1 MPLLRGNLHAH
12 TTFSD
17 GVRSPQALVDEYESR
32 GYDFLAITDHE
43 DHYNWVEPGYQL
55 ALDRLRPNLVLF
67 RGIEVNFDPIAQH
80 VGKVIGDTETL
91 WVLNHPARYK
101 LSVAE
106 TVERV
111 AMIQAAG
118 WPLAAIEVTDT
129 GHVPSDLRHRRDPA
143 GEDRHRRRASPAA
156 LRPGLDRGGGGARP
170 RRHHPRHPGRRP
182 PHPLQRRLTT
192 GPGPWAATPVL
203 ASRRLW

>member
-17 GVRSPQALVDEYESR
+17 GVRSPAALVAEYESR

-43 DHYNWVEPGYQL
+43 DHANWVEPGYQQ
-55 ALDRLRPNLVLF
+55 ALDRLRPGLLLF

-91 WVLNHPARYK
+91 WILNHPARYR
-101 LSVAE
+101 LSVDE
-106 TVERV
+106 TRERII
-111 AMIQAAG
+111 MIQAAG

-129 GHVPSDLRHRRDPA
+129 GHY
-143 GEDRHRRRASPAA
+143 
-156 LRPGLDRGGGGARP
+156 RPEYDTEAIPLVKIATDDA
-170 RRHHPRHPGRRP
+170 HRP
-182 PHPLQRRLTT
+182 PHFGRAWIEVDAPRDRDAIIRAIRAGEVQIRFSDR
-192 GPGPWAATPVL
+192 
-203 ASRRLW
+203 

>member
-17 GVRSPQALVDEYESR
+17 GVRSPAALVAEYESR

-43 DHYNWVEPGYQL
+43 DHYNWVEPGYRD
-55 ALDRLRPNLVLF
+55 ALDRLRPALLLF

-80 VGKVIGDTETL
+80 VGKVAGDTETL
-91 WVLNHPARYK
+91 WILNHPARYK
-101 LSVAE
+101 LSVTE

-111 AMIQAAG
+111 EMIRAAG

-129 GHVPSDLRHRRDPA
+129 GLY
-143 GEDRHRRRASPAA
+143 
-156 LRPGLDRGGGGARP
+156 RPEYDTDTIPLVKIATDDA
-170 RRHHPRHPGRRP
+170 HRP
-182 PHPLQRRLTT
+182 PHFGRA
-192 GPGPWAATPVL
+192 WIEVDAARDRDAIIRAIL
-203 ASRRLW
+203 AGDVQMRFGDR